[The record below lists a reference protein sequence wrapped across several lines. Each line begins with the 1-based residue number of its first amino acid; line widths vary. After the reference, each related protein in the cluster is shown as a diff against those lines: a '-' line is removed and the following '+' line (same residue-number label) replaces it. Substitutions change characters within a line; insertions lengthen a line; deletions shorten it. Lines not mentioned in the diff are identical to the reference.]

1 MAGANPVA
9 NRRPISARNTR
20 WAGACAGW
28 LVRSGA
34 TPNGISV
41 ASVGF
46 GLLAGAAFWGT
57 SRVTGIGQ
65 AALFAA
71 GAAGIQAR
79 LLCNLFDGMVAVEG
93 GLKTKSGDIFNE
105 LPDRFADCAVLLGA
119 GFVAGAG
126 SSGVVL
132 GWAASLLALFTAYV
146 RALGASAKAS
156 QHFEG
161 PMAKQHR
168 MAVMTGAAGVSA
180 VSVLARWNLPWME
193 WALWVVVAGSAVT
206 VVRRTRAI
214 IAELEAR

>member
-1 MAGANPVA
+1 MAQVVA
-9 NRRPISARNTR
+9 NRRPISARDTR
-20 WAGACAGW
+20 WAAACASW
-28 LVRSGA
+28 LVKVGA

-46 GLLAGAAFWGT
+46 GVLAGLAFWGT
-57 SRVTGIGQ
+57 SRVTGAWQ
-65 AALFAA
+65 AGLFVA

-105 LPDRFADCAVLLGA
+105 LPDRFADWAVLLGA
-119 GFVAGAG
+119 GMAWGAGAN
-126 SSGVVL
+126 GVEL
-132 GWAASLLALFTAYV
+132 GWAAALLALLTAYV

-168 MAVMTGAAGVSA
+168 MALMTGTAVVSA
-180 VSVLARWNLPWME
+180 VSVLAGWRLPWME
-193 WALWVVVAGSAVT
+193 WALWIVAVGSALT
-206 VVRRTRAI
+206 VVRRTLAI
-214 IAELEAR
+214 IRELEAR